1 MVSFGSSGNASSCEV
16 WCEELLLLGEEGQ
29 GIEGRDG
36 KTAAVVAAGGR
47 GEVELRDVRT
57 SCGLDSVIS
66 TSETEGGTEA
76 RTEVAELDTKS
87 VTGSQVRH

>member
-47 GEVELRDVRT
+47 GELRDVRT

-76 RTEVAELDTKS
+76 RTEVTELGTKS